1 MRRVKGGVMK
11 SIQQIV
17 EEQVQRWQVLTQEK
31 TEQPVKRCV
40 ISISREPGSGGRII
54 ATELANKLGFDL
66 FHQEVLHQM
75 AQSANVNTRLL
86 DTLDEKGL
94 NLLEETIS
102 SVINEHHLWPDE
114 YLKHLM
120 KVVGV
125 IGEHG
130 CCVLVGRGANFILPK
145 ERCLRVRVVAPLA
158 LRVKRVCKEFG
169 LSAEDAK
176 RRVIRTE
183 SDRRAFIR
191 KYFYA
196 DVSDPLNYDMIINT
210 EYLSVPDAVESIRC
224 VVRA

>member
-1 MRRVKGGVMK
+1 MK
-11 SIQQIV
+11 SIQQII
-17 EEQVQRWQVLTQEK
+17 EEQVQRWRVSTLEKQVK
-31 TEQPVKRCV
+31 PAKRCV

-54 ATELANKLGFDL
+54 AAELANKLRFDL

-75 AQSANVNTRLL
+75 AQSANVDTRLVE
-86 DTLDEKGL
+86 TLDEKGL

-102 SVINEHHLWPDE
+102 SVVNEHHLWPDE

-125 IGEHG
+125 IAEHG

-145 ERCLRVRVVAPLA
+145 ERCLRVRVVAPLQV
-158 LRVKRVCKEFG
+158 RVKRVCKEFG
-169 LSAEDAK
+169 LSPEDAK

-196 DVSDPLNYDMIINT
+196 DVADPLNYDLTINT
-210 EYLSVPDAVESIRC
+210 EYLSVADAVESIRC
-224 VVRA
+224 VVG

>member
-1 MRRVKGGVMK
+1 MK
-11 SIQQIV
+11 SIQQII
-17 EEQVQRWQVLTQEK
+17 EEQVQRWQVLTREK
-31 TEQPVKRCV
+31 KVLPAKRSV

-75 AQSANVNTRLL
+75 AQSAHVDTRLVE
-86 DTLDEKGL
+86 TLDEKGL

-102 SVINEHHLWPDE
+102 SVVNEHHLWPDE

-130 CCVLVGRGANFILPK
+130 RCVLVGRGANFILPR

-158 LRVKRVCKEFG
+158 VRVKRVCTEFG
-169 LSAEDAK
+169 LSPEDAK

-183 SDRRAFIR
+183 SDRRAFVR

-196 DVSDPLNYDMIINT
+196 DVSDPLNYDMIVNT
-210 EYLSVPDAVESIRC
+210 EYLSISDAVESIRC
-224 VVRA
+224 VVEA

>member
-1 MRRVKGGVMK
+1 MK
-11 SIQQIV
+11 SIQQII
-17 EEQVQRWQVLTQEK
+17 EEQVQRWQALTQEK
-31 TEQPVKRCV
+31 KVQPVKRSV

-54 ATELANKLGFDL
+54 ATDLANKLGFDL

-86 DTLDEKGL
+86 ETLDEKGL

-120 KVVGV
+120 KVIGV
-125 IGEHG
+125 VGEHG
-130 CCVLVGRGANFILPK
+130 RSVLVGRGGNFILQK
-145 ERCLRVRVVAPLA
+145 ERCLRVRVVAPLPI
-158 LRVKRVCKEFG
+158 RVKRVCKEFG

-196 DVSDPLNYDMIINT
+196 DVADPLNYDVVLNT
-210 EYLSVPDAVESIRC
+210 EFLSVSEAVEAIRC
-224 VVRA
+224 VVGE